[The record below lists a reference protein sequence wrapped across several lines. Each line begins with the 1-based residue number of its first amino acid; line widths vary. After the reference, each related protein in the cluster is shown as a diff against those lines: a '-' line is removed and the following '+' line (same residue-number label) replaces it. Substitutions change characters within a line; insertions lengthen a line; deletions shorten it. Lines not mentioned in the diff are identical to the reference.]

1 MSEIKESD
9 KKNCMIKDPVYQTN
23 HKAGEHNVEIMG
35 MDLHNP
41 VFFFS
46 ASLIV
51 FFVILTLVFPDL
63 AKQSFDASKSW
74 SINHFD
80 WLFIVSGNIFVLFCL
95 ALVVSPLGKIRL
107 GGTEAKA

>member
-1 MSEIKESD
+1 MSEIKKSD
-9 KKNCMIKDPVYQTN
+9 KKNLTIKDPVYQTS

-46 ASLIV
+46 SSLIV
-51 FFVILTLVFPDL
+51 MFVILTLVFPEL

-74 SINHFD
+74 SIKHFD
-80 WLFIVSGNIFVLFCL
+80 WLFIVSGNLFVLFCL

-107 GGTEAKA
+107 GGI